1 MTKEQEYFYKGYSI
15 GLEVLENEVSSTAYS
30 QEEIPMLKYF
40 IDGVIN
46 ALHSQRQKLS
56 DFKEEQ

>member
-1 MTKEQEYFYKGYSI
+1 MTEEQKQFSKGYSI
-15 GLEVLENEVSSTAYS
+15 GLEVLDSEVSTTAYS

-46 ALHSQRQKLS
+46 ALYSQRTKLS